1 MLRVGIPKEI
11 KRDERRV
18 AMIPEEIEELIKR
31 GIEVYIEKGA
41 GERIGY
47 KDEEYEKVGCKI
59 SKDKRE
65 LYERGE
71 IIVKVKEPQEE
82 EYEYIRENHI
92 IITFFHF
99 ASSGELLK
107 KMMEKRTTC
116 YAYETIRNKK
126 GEFPILS
133 EMSKIA
139 GEQAMI
145 EADRFRKTMKK
156 EGEGEDEITIIGVG
170 NVGKAA
176 ARKAIELNYKIIN
189 LIDQDF
195 ERLKEMRKEREE
207 FQIYEMNEINISKLL
222 MKSKI
227 VIGSIYNNGKMAKK
241 IIIKDLMV
249 IMPKDS
255 IIMDVAI
262 DQGGITEKS
271 TPTTIN
277 NPYIKYHNTYIYC
290 VPNIPSIVA
299 KEASKKLSK
308 VIYPYVKILAEGGT
322 NEELESGLNIR
333 KGEVIHPS
341 LRLLLL
347 PMML

>member
-1 MLRVGIPKEI
+1 MLRVGIAKEI

-18 AMIPEEIEELIKR
+18 AMIPKETERLIR
-31 GIEVYIEKGA
+31 EGIEVYIEKGA

-65 LYERGE
+65 LYEIGE

-82 EYEYIRENHI
+82 EYEYIRENHKI
-92 IITFFHF
+92 MTFFHF
-99 ASSGELLK
+99 ASSSELLK
-107 KMMEKRTTC
+107 RMMEKRTSC
-116 YAYETIRNKK
+116 YAYETIRDKK
-126 GEFPILS
+126 GEYPILR

-145 EADRFRKTMKK
+145 EADRFRKSMGGD
-156 EGEGEDEITIIGVG
+156 EEEEITIIGIG

-176 ARKAIELNYKIIN
+176 GRKAKELKYKKIN
-189 LIDQDF
+189 VIDQDN
-195 ERLKEMRKEREE
+195 ERLKEIEKEGYK
-207 FQIYEMNEINISKLL
+207 IYEMNEINISKLL
-222 MKSKI
+222 MRSKI
-227 VIGSIYNNGKMAKK
+227 VIGSIYSNGRRTKK
-241 IIIKDLMV
+241 IIIKDLIV

-271 TPTTIN
+271 TPTTVN

-299 KEASKKLSK
+299 KEASEKLSE

-347 PMML
+347 PMMLDV